1 MARPK
6 KFEGQ
11 ELVPYTFKM
20 PTELKSLF
28 VDYAFSCGQK
38 PVDILIDLID
48 GLTTAGAKKIEAY
61 RRQKNSGVKATF
73 AEPTPSKKSARTAK
87 KKKNPAQ
94 VADSPT
100 GEGDV
105 TNENT

>member
-1 MARPK
+1 
-6 KFEGQ
+6 
-11 ELVPYTFKM
+11 M
-20 PTELKSLF
+20 PTELKALL
-28 VDYAFSCGQK
+28 VDYALSCGQK

-61 RRQKNSGVKATF
+61 RRQKNSGVIKATF
-73 AEPTPSKKSARTAK
+73 AEPTPSKKSARASK
-87 KKKNPAQ
+87 KKKPVAQ
-94 VADSPT
+94 IADSPT

>member
-20 PTELKSLF
+20 PTELKALL
-28 VDYAFSCGQK
+28 VDYALSCGQK

-61 RRQKNSGVKATF
+61 RRQKHSGVKATF
-73 AEPTPSKKSARTAK
+73 DVSATPKPARASK
-87 KKKNPAQ
+87 KKKPVAQ
-94 VADSPT
+94 IADSPT